1 MVLNR
6 NVIMLAIV
14 MVVNVLIII
23 LLTPLGFE
31 TRPQSD
37 LKPLGYIAIV
47 SIFVGLALDLA
58 SIGLLFKRARVR
70 LASSL
75 AIANSIL
82 FLLIVFVDRT
92 GSFFSAP
99 IPPVINTLEYLFV
112 VVIVVTL
119 LLRQWPKREKR
130 SKFNPKSHFSC
141 FLQSLRVFSIGQKF
155 KPKELVMLKLHSKKL
170 CYTF

>member
-14 MVVNVLIII
+14 MIVNVLIII

-37 LKPLGYIAIV
+37 LKIFGYIAIV

-58 SIGLLFKRARVR
+58 SISLIFKTARVR

-75 AIANSIL
+75 AIVSSIL
-82 FLLIVFVDRT
+82 FLLIIFVDKT

-99 IPPVINTLEYLFV
+99 IPPAINTLEYLFV
-112 VVIVVTL
+112 VVLVVTL
-119 LLRQWPKREKR
+119 FLASMAYRRE
-130 SKFNPKSHFSC
+130 
-141 FLQSLRVFSIGQKF
+141 QD
-155 KPKELVMLKLHSKKL
+155 
-170 CYTF
+170 

>member
-6 NVIMLAIV
+6 NVIMLATV
-14 MVVNVLIII
+14 MIVNVLIII

-37 LKPLGYIAIV
+37 LKPFGYIAIV

-58 SIGLLFKRARVR
+58 SVGLLFKRARVR

-75 AIANSIL
+75 AIVSSIL
-82 FLLIVFVDRT
+82 FLLIIFVDRT

-99 IPPVINTLEYLFV
+99 IPPAINTLEYLFV

-119 LLRQWPKREKR
+119 FLASMAYRKRKM
-130 SKFNPKSHFSC
+130 K
-141 FLQSLRVFSIGQKF
+141 I
-155 KPKELVMLKLHSKKL
+155 
-170 CYTF
+170 